1 MTGPQ
6 RDKKWRQAWQNTAP
20 RAEFSR
26 PQDAIFASAENAML
40 DPDRSPEDKR
50 FAALA
55 GTPQDVA
62 PELLLPMW
70 IPARELT
77 ATFSDTEIMTSMGS
91 TPQTTTWTSNLGHLR
106 DFKTIRNAGISFQ
119 CDDRDICT
127 KLGGEPVTICG
138 RKFKVQPYSK
148 YSHWYYVD
156 LQRLPDDA
164 TDGLIYDWFAQKGT
178 PPVYIT
184 PAHVVGGLRSR
195 SRRVYFNQK
204 LPPESVMLNKRTPL
218 RQIKFTQGYSVVHHR
233 NRAYNSIIPPFI
245 KELREKGRQARQ
257 LKPDPPSP
265 DLDDTGSI
273 PPAFDNDS
281 DTSDSAAMVD
291 DSASESEP
299 HSGDHSDEESSQR
312 GTMDGIESAV
322 MARPK
327 SVWPHSQVPNFPVG
341 SIQATDFTPAR
352 IKRAKSLVFGTI
364 ADPEVVLQRL
374 PPSQKEYPTVASV
387 NSYEWLSEGA
397 GGPIPPDQDLILW
410 DKSTDPPQSV
420 ASYVGLTEVT
430 ESVLNAAVY
439 QGNVEQL
446 SLKELCAV
454 IEDFLGS
461 FSLVTDPDTLLSTVQ
476 AQPSLHR
483 VLLDSKA
490 EGNFHHLRT
499 KAFGHAVL
507 RELTTQVFPSDDDG
521 SVYSRLSTL
530 YPNQSD
536 FDFQTVLGQ
545 LCPDQ
550 SQYWLKLRLAEADL
564 SLQIIA
570 PSIYVDPLKLS
581 AVTGKA
587 ATALPHPL
595 WLLWDDSTLA
605 NVIMSPLMDRIL
617 AGPLPTDLRSTIGY
631 LREQAASVAAS
642 VPTRL

>member
-26 PQDAIFASAENAML
+26 PQDAIFESAENAML

-55 GTPQDVA
+55 
-62 PELLLPMW
+62 
-70 IPARELT
+70 ARELT

-184 PAHVVGGLRSR
+184 PAHVVD
-195 SRRVYFNQK
+195 Q
-204 LPPESVMLNKRTPL
+204 
-218 RQIKFTQGYSVVHHR
+218 FTQGYSVVHHR

-257 LKPDPPSP
+257 PKPDPPSP
-265 DLDDTGSI
+265 DSDDTGSI

>member
-6 RDKKWRQAWQNTAP
+6 RDKKWRQAWQNAAS
-20 RAEFSR
+20 RAELSR
-26 PQDAIFASAENAML
+26 PQDAVFENAESVML
-40 DPDRSPEDKR
+40 DPDRTPADKR
-50 FAALA
+50 FAALT
-55 GTPQDVA
+55 GCR

-164 TDGLIYDWFAQKGT
+164 TDGLIYDWFANKGQ

-204 LPPESVMLNKRTPL
+204 LPPASVMLDKRTPL
-218 RQIKFTQGYSVVHHR
+218 RQIQFTGQGYSVVHHR
-233 NRAYNSIIPPFI
+233 NRAYNSVIPPFI
-245 KELREKGRQARQ
+245 KVLCEKGRQTR
-257 LKPDPPSP
+257 LSKPVSP
-265 DLDDTGSI
+265 ASEADDTGSI
-273 PPAFDNDS
+273 PPAFDNSS
-281 DTSDSAAMVD
+281 DTSEGAAIVD
-291 DSASESEP
+291 DSASEGES
-299 HSGDHSDEESSQR
+299 HSGDHSDEESC
-312 GTMDGIESAV
+312 TMDGIEAAV
-322 MARPK
+322 VARPK
-327 SVWPHSQVPNFPVG
+327 SVWPHETVPTFLVG

-352 IKRAKSLVFGTI
+352 IKRAKTMVFGTI
-364 ADPEVVLQRL
+364 ADPAVDLQRL
-374 PPSQKEYPTVASV
+374 PPSQQEYPTIASF

-397 GGPIPPDQDLILW
+397 NGPIPPDQDLILW
-410 DKSTDPPQSV
+410 DRSNDPPQSV
-420 ASYVGLTEVT
+420 ASYVGLSEVT

-446 SLKELCAV
+446 SLQELCAV

-461 FSLVTDPDTLLSTVQ
+461 FSSAMDPDTVLSTVH

-490 EGNFHHLRT
+490 VSNFHHIRS
-499 KAFGHAVL
+499 KAFGHVVL
-507 RELTTQVFPSDDDG
+507 RELSSQVYPSEDEG
-521 SVYSRLSTL
+521 SVSGRLSTL
-530 YPNQSD
+530 YPNQHD
-536 FDFQTVLGQ
+536 FDFQTILGQ
-545 LCPDQ
+545 LCSDQ

-564 SLQIIA
+564 ALQIIA
-570 PSIYVDPLKLS
+570 PSIYADPLKLS

-587 ATALPHPL
+587 ASALPHPL
-595 WLLWDDSTLA
+595 WFRWDDSTLA
-605 NVIMSPLMDRIL
+605 NVIISPLMDRIV
-617 AGPLPTDLRSTIGY
+617 AGPLPTDLRSTIEY
-631 LREQAASVAAS
+631 LREQAASVVTS
-642 VPTRL
+642 LPTRL